1 LKRGKAVGRKRT
13 IDRDAL
19 LDAAEAV
26 VMEEGAGK
34 LTFDEVARRAGVSK
48 GGVLY
53 CFPSKQELVS
63 AMVARDLDRFRRD
76 VEAEGAST
84 EDDVDTRLRAHLA
97 ATRNEQTD
105 LAVRAASLT
114 AALAETRSHAQ
125 PVRDYYRDWFDKLD
139 SSTEQGRRRRLA
151 FLAAEAAFLLRGMG
165 IAEFTET
172 EWREM
177 FQDMEKL
184 AGSR

>member
-1 LKRGKAVGRKRT
+1 VGRKRT

-26 VMEEGAGK
+26 VMEEGAGR
-34 LTFDEVARRAGVSK
+34 LTFDEVAKRAGVSK

-63 AMVARDLDRFRRD
+63 AMVARDLERFRRD
-76 VEAEGAST
+76 VEAEGAT
-84 EDDVDTRLRAHLA
+84 DEADLETRLRAHLA
-97 ATRNEQTD
+97 ATKNEQTD

-114 AALAETRSHAQ
+114 AALAETPSHAQ
-125 PVRDYYRDWFDKLD
+125 PVRDYYRLWFDSLD

-151 FLAAEAAFLLRGMG
+151 FLASEAAFLLRGMG
-165 IAEFTET
+165 IAEFTAA

-177 FQDMEKL
+177 FEDMEKL
-184 AGSR
+184 AGEG